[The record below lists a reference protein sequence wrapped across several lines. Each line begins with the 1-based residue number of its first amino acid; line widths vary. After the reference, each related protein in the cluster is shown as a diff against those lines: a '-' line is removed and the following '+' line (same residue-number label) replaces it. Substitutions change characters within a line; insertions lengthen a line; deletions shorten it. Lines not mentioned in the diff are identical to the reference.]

1 MVQIN
6 RDSGKERRIRPPFKP
21 KASVK
26 PRKPT
31 GPTTVVNVPPGAPG
45 TTIQVPHP
53 RVKGAFIAVNVPASA
68 KVGQAMLVPVPED
81 ADVSPTPP
89 SKGRPGSARSPSSCV
104 EAATDDAPAE
114 GRPAE
119 APSQEA
125 VPVKKLSGHK
135 ASDAGWSTG
144 GKIGAGLGIG
154 GVAVAGVLLGCHI
167 ADGSDAA
174 VDAVADESA
183 DTLVATDDVVE
194 DTSDLVVDAGEDVT
208 DSVLDLF

>member
-1 MVQIN
+1 MLQVNQE
-6 RDSGKERRIRPPFKP
+6 SGKEHRIRPPFKP

-81 ADVSPTPP
+81 ADALATPP
-89 SKGRPGSARSPSSCV
+89 SCSKTES
-104 EAATDDAPAE
+104 DDAPAE
-114 GRPAE
+114 VRPAE
-119 APSQEA
+119 TPQES
-125 VPVKKLSGHK
+125 VPTEEVSGDK
-135 ASDAGWSTG
+135 ASGAGWSTG
-144 GKIGAGLGIG
+144 GKIGAGLGLG
-154 GVAVAGVLLGCHI
+154 GVAVAGVLLACHV
-167 ADGSDAA
+167 ADGSDAGA
-174 VDAVADESA
+174 DAVADGGA
-183 DTLVATDDVVE
+183 DTLEATDDVVV
-194 DTSDLVVDAGEDVT
+194 DTSELVVDAGEDMT

>member
-6 RDSGKERRIRPPFKP
+6 RDTGKERQIRQPLKWKAPSKPLVPP
-21 KASVK
+21 
-26 PRKPT
+26 

-89 SKGRPGSARSPSSCV
+89 SKGRPGSATSPSSCV
-104 EAATDDAPAE
+104 EAASDDAPAE

-125 VPVKKLSGHK
+125 VP
-135 ASDAGWSTG
+135 
-144 GKIGAGLGIG
+144 
-154 GVAVAGVLLGCHI
+154 
-167 ADGSDAA
+167 
-174 VDAVADESA
+174 
-183 DTLVATDDVVE
+183 
-194 DTSDLVVDAGEDVT
+194 
-208 DSVLDLF
+208 